1 MQDSDKSF
9 FQKIE
14 SYFSKTELKNRAY
27 LSKRKF
33 LYALLG
39 GAGVVL
45 YWRGIW
51 HSADI
56 LEIKG
61 GLILKIIFSP
71 VGSIILGI
79 LLLSSIG
86 LLVQAFIGA
95 DVIISGIKKEKQE
108 IDKTEEELK
117 KDEEAREKEKNL
129 IKEIDEHLHSLQKEM
144 NEDKKIKS

>member
-1 MQDSDKSF
+1 MHNTNQSF

-14 SYFSKTELKNRAY
+14 SYFSKAELKNRAY

-56 LEIKG
+56 LENQG
-61 GLILKIIFSP
+61 GLLFKIIFSP
-71 VGSIILGI
+71 LGSIVLGI
-79 LLLSSIG
+79 ILLSSIG

-117 KDEEAREKEKNL
+117 KDEEIREEEKNL
-129 IKEIDEHLHSLQKEM
+129 IKEIDEHLHHLDKQM
-144 NEDKKIKS
+144 NQEKRD

>member
-1 MQDSDKSF
+1 MQNPNKSF

-14 SYFSKTELKNRAY
+14 ESISKTELKNRAY
-27 LSKRKF
+27 LSKHKF

-51 HSADI
+51 HTADI
-56 LEIKG
+56 LESEG
-61 GLILKIIFSP
+61 GLLLKIIFSP
-71 VGSIILGI
+71 VGSILLGI

-86 LLVQAFIGA
+86 LLVQEFIGA
-95 DVIISGIKKEKQE
+95 DVIISGLKKEKQE

-117 KDEEAREKEKNL
+117 KEEEAENKEREL
-129 IKEIDEHLHSLQKEM
+129 IKEIDEHLHHLEREIV
-144 NEDKKIKS
+144 EDK